1 MADCSQEAQHL
12 ATGCLF
18 SWSFF
23 SHELGFSSLVGA
35 GKAVFLELVL
45 LAAMILVF
53 HLLSLAVQ
61 GHLRL
66 FLNAMDGRVTE
77 ERTSALV

>member
-1 MADCSQEAQHL
+1 
-12 ATGCLF
+12 
-18 SWSFF
+18 
-23 SHELGFSSLVGA
+23 
-35 GKAVFLELVL
+35 VFLELVL